1 MSVTVSP
8 RLKRYAKRAGFIV
21 LGLIAL
27 DLIATAATAAIGWE
41 LLKR

>member
-8 RLKRYAKRAGFIV
+8 RLKRYAKRAGFIL
-21 LGLIAL
+21 LGLVAL